1 MESAME
7 TCAPLSGGDD
17 AGCSDEV
24 GLENP
29 PDDAAEAM
37 PHLDQVG
44 SARQKMACTP
54 TERPRCAISLDS
66 VRSGSERTHSNED
79 GGYKRERTCRENN
92 ADSERAWNPTSQECV
107 APKVPEG
114 ITASSEVHNAP
125 EVEIDYTK
133 FEYLTPT
140 LSQPKYAHILEMYD
154 FPAEFETEDLESAL
168 SSSEHQFT
176 IKRVDDTHALAVF
189 STPLAATQ
197 ALGLRTPLVKMRR
210 ISEACTQSRVKV
222 RRYGEFLTP
231 FKSRPE
237 TSAAVAVR
245 LLSGSLGVRAQVDP
259 ERQQRELRG
268 AKGKGKSE
276 GKRFAGSASYG
287 DVP

>member
-1 MESAME
+1 ME

-24 GLENP
+24 AQEKP
-29 PDDAAEAM
+29 PGDAAETRL
-37 PHLDQVG
+37 HLEQVDR
-44 SARQKMACTP
+44 AREKVGYTP

-66 VRSGSERTHSNED
+66 ARSGSDRTLSNED
-79 GGYKRERTCRENN
+79 GGDKRETTCQEKS
-92 ADSERAWNPTSQECV
+92 ADSEHPWNPTSRDTRERV
-107 APKVPEG
+107 APKVPQC
-114 ITASSEVHNAP
+114 IAASSEAHKAP

-140 LSQPKYAHILEMYD
+140 LSQPKYGHILEMYD
-154 FPAEFETEDLESAL
+154 FPAEFETKDLESAL

-176 IKRVDDTHALAVF
+176 IKRVDGTHALAVF

-197 ALGLRTPLVKMRR
+197 ALGLRSPLVKMRP

-222 RRYGEFLTP
+222 KRYGEFLTP
-231 FKSRPE
+231 FKSRPQ

-259 ERQQRELRG
+259 ERQRREQRG
-268 AKGKGKSE
+268 SKGKEKSE
-276 GKRFAGSASYG
+276 GKGCADAASCG